1 MPFPG
6 NAVIP
11 QVPSCPERYSSVHP
25 DRVKKYPHRER
36 NMLSGPSPDNG
47 SHPWRHELDHDAE
60 SVFWLIYYWA
70 LCVQPEGYPKQ
81 DIPDDLWG
89 GVTGSVGS
97 RIRILGA
104 IAGRFYPDHGTHSL
118 YAPLWPLIEQLA
130 AILLVDGYWLD
141 NSEPRRNLGYI
152 TEAFQR
158 LILDFVLK
166 HHDQTFMSCKVTK
179 NLRDLEK
186 KTPNG
191 THVCYE
197 QPSQGSW

>member
-1 MPFPG
+1 M
-6 NAVIP
+6 V
-11 QVPSCPERYSSVHP
+11 
-25 DRVKKYPHRER
+25 
-36 NMLSGPSPDNG
+36 SGPSLDNG

-166 HHDQTFMSCKVTK
+166 HHFHVMQSHEKPSRSREK
-179 NLRDLEK
+179 NPEWYACLLRAAIARIMVRCEETLFVMPLIPPQDNVK
-186 KTPNG
+186 RYG
-191 THVCYE
+191 
-197 QPSQGSW
+197 